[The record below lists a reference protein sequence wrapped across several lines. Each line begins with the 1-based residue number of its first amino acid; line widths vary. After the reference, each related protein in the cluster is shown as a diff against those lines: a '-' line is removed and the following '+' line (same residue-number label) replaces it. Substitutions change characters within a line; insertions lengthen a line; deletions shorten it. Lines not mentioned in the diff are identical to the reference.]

1 MTETTE
7 ALDDVAA
14 PADPAAP
21 ADAPAAAPAPSY
33 VFDRPI
39 QTVGRR
45 KEAVVRVRLV
55 PGTGKFD
62 LDGRSLEDYFPNKV
76 HQQLIKAPLVTVDR
90 VESFD
95 IFAHLSAAARRVKP
109 VRCVWASPG
118 R

>member
-1 MTETTE
+1 MLE
-7 ALDDVAA
+7 
-14 PADPAAP
+14 
-21 ADAPAAAPAPSY
+21 
-33 VFDRPI
+33 RPI

-62 LDGRSLEDYFPNKV
+62 LNGRSLEDYFPNKV

-95 IFAHLSAAARRVKP
+95 IFAHLGGGGRRVRP
-109 VRCVWASPG
+109 ARCAWVSPG
-118 R
+118 H